1 MLLAGGARCV
11 RGRVANCEQIRW
23 QPAAR
28 LLLPIRCSFSQG
40 REHRR
45 QIASVSLPFICGAL
59 PRGHCALPP
68 GKSGALLSPRIQE
81 NWSRW
86 PCPSDEE
93 HLTEETRLRP
103 KLGTNVLRCTGSHP
117 THLLCR
123 SHPTTVAHRSTKSVG
138 DLAARPQG
146 GVGDVLRALGGGVV
160 LESLVVAGAAR
171 REAREGS
178 HGRRAGKRA
187 PFGTSSIRRA
197 HGRRRRRAEP
207 IASLCNSRE
216 PIDART
222 GSCRRSGSWCI

>member
-1 MLLAGGARCV
+1 MPWQAGVLFSPFFADP
-11 RGRVANCEQIRW
+11 
-23 QPAAR
+23 PAACAMMTGVCTIFLR
-28 LLLPIRCSFSQG
+28 LLSAACCASCAVTAPAPLPHWVSPQSGGISSSAPNRTTQHHIHRFTPCNGFT
-40 REHRR
+40 RE
-45 QIASVSLPFICGAL
+45 
-59 PRGHCALPP
+59 PRL
-68 GKSGALLSPRIQE
+68 
-81 NWSRW
+81 
-86 PCPSDEE
+86 
-93 HLTEETRLRP
+93 
-103 KLGTNVLRCTGSHP
+103 
-117 THLLCR
+117 
-123 SHPTTVAHRSTKSVG
+123 
-138 DLAARPQG
+138 PQG

>member
-1 MLLAGGARCV
+1 MSV
-11 RGRVANCEQIRW
+11 RGALGFERAPILTYLSVGVGAATRLGFA
-23 QPAAR
+23 AAR
-28 LLLPIRCSFSQG
+28 TRSPEQDLTFLLFSAMTSSSSEISLADAPNRPRASQRRSCSCES
-40 REHRR
+40 RAKWSHR
-45 QIASVSLPFICGAL
+45 
-59 PRGHCALPP
+59 
-68 GKSGALLSPRIQE
+68 
-81 NWSRW
+81 
-86 PCPSDEE
+86 
-93 HLTEETRLRP
+93 
-103 KLGTNVLRCTGSHP
+103 

-216 PIDART
+216 PIDARA